1 MTSMTH
7 AIMCSCFH
15 EVRRPLLQ
23 QSERFD
29 LNATSETICQRAA
42 RPAALVRGEQGTQ
55 VPCLTIDYLHVRWR
69 SERTWVTRQGD
80 WWSESRLSVIRRI
93 HHFYEIWCIIT
104 IMSRTNIEL
113 NEDLIRKARKL
124 TRLKTK
130 RQIVD
135 RALELLVR
143 SESRKGILRYYGT
156 GIWKGDL
163 KASRRD
169 RV

>member
-1 MTSMTH
+1 MK
-7 AIMCSCFH
+7 
-15 EVRRPLLQ
+15 
-23 QSERFD
+23 
-29 LNATSETICQRAA
+29 
-42 RPAALVRGEQGTQ
+42 
-55 VPCLTIDYLHVRWR
+55 
-69 SERTWVTRQGD
+69 
-80 WWSESRLSVIRRI
+80 
-93 HHFYEIWCIIT
+93 WCII
-104 IMSRTNIEL
+104 IHMSRTNIEI

-163 KASRRD
+163 KVSRRD